1 VPRGDTLQIV
11 IQAVD
16 RATKTLNKVA
26 RGTIV
31 ATNKMTAAFKRV
43 EASVFSLRGAIAALG
58 AGYVAKQF
66 LDTAASFEKS
76 RIMLDRLMGSAQK
89 GREAFRWILDFGAKA
104 PQGVE
109 AVTDAFVKL
118 KTAGI
123 DPTNGSLQALV
134 DALSAYGKGAED
146 LKLASIAIQQMMA
159 KGVVSM
165 EELRQQLAE
174 RIPDAIQIMADEL
187 GLSQQEF
194 QKLVSQGVIPA
205 KEALDALFRGLRE
218 KYGGA
223 SEEFA
228 QSFSG
233 MVQQLRAQW
242 ELFKLDVMDSGVFD
256 FLKAAL
262 KAVLDKVK
270 ELRKDGSLK
279 EWAKEI
285 GTKIEEA
292 IKKAIIAAGKLY
304 DEFAW
309 VARKLWNL
317 IKQVWDEYNRLP
329 DWFKEVGLF
338 GAIIGGKKGAVLVAS
353 FAHLIN
359 VVQTQ
364 AEALR
369 AIRKGQL
376 SWKEF
381 ATSNYK
387 ELRAKLDKLKDEQE
401 ATFGEL
407 PIQMGEGEK
416 ASRQLVAKIE
426 KIKEELKQT
435 GKAGKKAGEGIKAG
449 ASEGAKGL
457 KLLDPA
463 LKRSYDQA
471 LKFVKVMALEGK
483 DREIEQAWQKFEDA
497 LGRAYE
503 ALKTGLITQE
513 QFDEFL
519 DYFDQAWQNTL
530 KDIEG
535 QTKQTAS
542 IFEQAWKTAFE
553 RVQGWLADFFYSF
566 KLDLKSLGDLFR
578 RVFAEFAAKATMQRF
593 AGAFGLGAFVPGA
606 TGAGAASKGGVS
618 WASFLAAPRALWSTI
633 ANPQVAL
640 ASFFGNM
647 PWRWA
652 QDLGMGILHL
662 GRLPFSGLLGAGTAL
677 LGGLLTGDWAR
688 SIGSGI
694 GAALGNIVLPGI
706 GSALGGLL
714 GGIVGGLFGRKKKRS
729 KLRVGE
735 YIGWDEEQ
743 GFIATDVHFIY
754 RKRKWQAIWEA
765 FNKAQ
770 KQVFDKWNE
779 EIQKLLAQMPADLA
793 TLFTAQLKQM
803 RVYVED
809 YARSHKSKSGNER
822 EIRDWVA
829 KINDAIKSGVRTS
842 LARTVLELSKA
853 FETTKRE
860 AAAYLGVSVAE
871 IDRLIATP
879 GAISTATINAAV
891 QSLQKLY
898 NALSQAKT
906 LYAEIQARER
916 DIFARALSEA
926 LSAASLDEGLAVFER
941 SLSETVYRAVV
952 DGFLKA
958 VVQKGIFDKLL
969 APLLFQFEQLA
980 GKFLEGGLSLDQYAQ
995 ALQDLV
1001 PSLEQ
1006 VLAQATEAAKP
1017 VLEAVYALRT
1027 SWPGL
1032 ESTQTLPTS
1041 TTQTIY
1047 VQIDARGNDPEEIA
1061 AAIRQLARYGEVSV
1075 S

>member
-1 VPRGDTLQIV
+1 MPRGDTLQIV

-26 RGTIV
+26 RGTIA
-31 ATNKMTAAFKRV
+31 ATKKMDAAFKRV
-43 EASVFSLRGAIAALG
+43 EASVFSLKGALAALG
-58 AGYVAKQF
+58 ASYVAKQF
-66 LDTAASFEKS
+66 VDTAASFEKS

-89 GREAFRWILDFGAKA
+89 GREAFRWILDFGSKA

-123 DPTNGSLQALV
+123 DPTNGSLEALV

-146 LKLASIAIQQMMA
+146 LKLASVAIQQMMA

-174 RIPDAIQIMADEL
+174 RIPDAIQIMAEEL

-233 MVQQLRAQW
+233 MVQQLKAQW
-242 ELFKLDVMDSGVFD
+242 QLFKLDVMDSGVFD

-270 ELRKDGSLK
+270 ELRRNGSLK
-279 EWAKEI
+279 EWAHEI

-304 DEFAW
+304 DQFAW
-309 VARKLWNL
+309 VAKRLWNL

-329 DWFKEVGLF
+329 DWLKEVGLF

-353 FAHLIN
+353 FAHLIS

-381 ATSNYK
+381 ATSSYK
-387 ELRAKLDKLKDEQE
+387 ELRAKLDKLKDEQD

-407 PIQMGEGEK
+407 PVQMGEGEK
-416 ASRQLVAKIE
+416 AARDLIATIE
-426 KIKEELKQT
+426 KLKQKLHST
-435 GKAGKKAGEGIKAG
+435 GQAGKQAGKDIKDG
-449 ASEGAKGL
+449 ASERAKGL

-463 LKRSYDQA
+463 LKKGYDQA
-471 LKFVKVMALEGK
+471 LKFVKVLALEGK
-483 DREIEQAWQKFEDA
+483 DREIEQAWQKFEEV
-497 LGRAYE
+497 LGKAYE
-503 ALKTGLITQE
+503 ALKAGVITQE
-513 QFDEFL
+513 QFNEFL

-535 QTKQTAS
+535 QNKQTTS

-578 RVFAEFAAKATMQRF
+578 RVFAEMAAKATMQRF
-593 AGAFGLGAFVPGA
+593 AGAFGLSAFVPGA
-606 TGAGAASKGGVS
+606 PTGATGGFSWTNILGGLKSLWGAIS
-618 WASFLAAPRALWSTI
+618 
-633 ANPQVAL
+633 NPQVAL

-647 PWRWA
+647 PWDWA
-652 QDLGMGILHL
+652 QRLGLKIVNMSNTA
-662 GRLPFSGLLGAGTAL
+662 FSGLLGGATAII
-677 LGGLLTGDWAR
+677 GGLLTGDWAR

-706 GSALGGLL
+706 GGLVGGLL
-714 GGIVGGLFGRKKKRS
+714 GGLIGGLFHRRKYS

-735 YIGWDEEQ
+735 TIVWNPET
-743 GFIATDVHFIY
+743 GFSFTNVRFIETS
-754 RKRKWQAIWEA
+754 RKWDKIWDA
-765 FNKAQ
+765 MKKSQ
-770 KQVFDKWNE
+770 KKLFEKWNE
-779 EIQKLLAQMPADLA
+779 EIKKLLSQMPTDLA
-793 TLFTAQLKQM
+793 ALFTDQLRQM

-809 YARSHKSKSGNER
+809 EARSHKHSSDNER
-822 EIRDWVA
+822 EIREFVQ
-829 KINDAIKSGVRTS
+829 KVHNAIQSGVRG
-842 LARTVLELSKA
+842 ALENTAKQVEASFEKA
-853 FETTKRE
+853 KRQ
-860 AAAYLGVSVAE
+860 AADYLGISLSE
-871 IDRLIATP
+871 LEGLIQDP
-879 GAISTATINAAV
+879 GALATATMDQALASV
-891 QSLQKLY
+891 QAFY
-898 NALSQAKT
+898 NALSQVQV
-906 LYAEIQARER
+906 LFAEFQKRER
-916 DIFARALSEA
+916 NIFIQALSEA
-926 LSAASLDEGLAVFER
+926 LQATDLDDGLEVFER

-980 GKFLEGGLSLDQYAQ
+980 SQFLEGGLLLDQYTQ

-1006 VLAQATEAAKP
+1006 VLAQASEAAKP

-1032 ESTQTLPTS
+1032 KSTQSTTQTLPTS

-1047 VQIDARGNDPEEIA
+1047 VQIDARGSDPEEIA
-1061 AAIRQLARYGEVSV
+1061 AAIKQLSRYGEVSV
-1075 S
+1075 A